1 MELSAKKR
9 EITGKNN
16 RTIRE
21 HGLVPAVLYGPDFTS
36 LSMSINLKDFVHL
49 YKKAGESTI
58 VDLRVEGEKG
68 SFKVL
73 IKDTQVDP
81 VSGAFIHVDF
91 YKANLAEKVSVA
103 IPIKTSGESP
113 IVKSGGGIILTL
125 LNEITVEALPL
136 DLPHELVVDISNLS
150 EIGQVIS
157 VKDLPMDH
165 NKVKVL
171 QHHGED
177 VVLKVDYAIQIEKE
191 EEVKS
196 VEEIE
201 VLKEKKE
208 GEEGTEGETKEGT
221 GSAAKET
228 SKTEKEDAHT
238 PAGKKEKK

>member
-16 RTIRE
+16 KILRDQ
-21 HGLVPAVLYGPDFTS
+21 GLIPAVLYGPNFAS
-36 LSMSINLKDFVHL
+36 SHISVNLKDFLRL

-58 VDLRVEGEKG
+58 IDLNIEGEKEP
-68 SFKVL
+68 FKVL
-73 IKDTQVDP
+73 IKDKQVDP
-81 VSGAFIHVDF
+81 VSDTIIHVDF

-103 IPIKTSGESP
+103 IPIKIIGESP
-113 IVKSGGGIILTL
+113 VVKSAQGIILTL

-136 DLPHELVVDISNLS
+136 DLPHELIIDISSLS
-150 EIGQVIS
+150 EIGQVVS

-165 NKVKVL
+165 SKVKVL

-177 VVLKVDYAIQIEKE
+177 VVLKVDYAVQIEKE
-191 EEVKS
+191 QEVKS

-208 GEEGTEGETKEGT
+208 GEEGGNTEESGSDKSRSKEEP
-221 GSAAKET
+221 KV
-228 SKTEKEDAHT
+228 EKEE
-238 PAGKKEKK
+238 KKEKKDKK

>member
-16 RTIRE
+16 KIIRDQ
-21 HGLVPAVLYGPDFTS
+21 GLIPAVLYGPNFAS
-36 LSMSINLKDFVHL
+36 SHVSINLKDFINL

-58 VDLRVEGEKG
+58 IDLNIEGEKEP
-68 SFKVL
+68 FKVL
-73 IKDTQVDP
+73 VKDTQVDP
-81 VSGAFIHVDF
+81 VSGTFIHVDF
-91 YKANLAEKVSVA
+91 YKANLEEKVSVA
-103 IPIKTSGESP
+103 IPIKIIGESP
-113 IVKSGGGIILTL
+113 VVKSAQGIILTL

-136 DLPHELVVDISNLS
+136 DLPHELIVDVSSLS
-150 EIGQVIS
+150 EIGQVVS

-165 NKVKVL
+165 SKVKVL

-177 VVLKVDYAIQIEKE
+177 VVLKVDYAVQIEKE

-208 GEEGTEGETKEGT
+208 DEEETEGKDSTADKSKSKE
-221 GSAAKET
+221 EP
-228 SKTEKEDAHT
+228 KTEKEE
-238 PAGKKEKK
+238 KKEKK

>member
-16 RTIRE
+16 KILRDR
-21 HGLVPAVLYGPDFTS
+21 GLIPAVLYGPSFDS
-36 LSMSINLKDFVHL
+36 SHISVNLKDFINL

-58 VDLRVEGEKG
+58 VDLNIEGEKEP
-68 SFKVL
+68 FKVL

-81 VSGAFIHVDF
+81 VSDAFIHVDF

-103 IPIKTSGESP
+103 IPIKVIGESP
-113 IVKSGGGIILTL
+113 VVKSAQGIILTL

-136 DLPHELVVDISNLS
+136 DLPHEITVDVSSLT
-150 EIGQVIS
+150 EIGQVVS
-157 VKDLPMDH
+157 VKDLPIDH
-165 NKVKVL
+165 SRVKVL
-171 QHHGED
+171 QHRPED

-201 VLKEKKE
+201 VLKERGE
-208 GEEGTEGETKEGT
+208 GEEGTEGEGSTTDKSKTKE
-221 GSAAKET
+221 EP
-228 SKTEKEDAHT
+228 KTEKEE
-238 PAGKKEKK
+238 KKEKK